1 MLPPARPPPAWRLLL
16 VLALIKV
23 AVHLLSA
30 ALAWGYMTD
39 ELYYLDS
46 IDRLD
51 WGFVDHPPL
60 SIAILGG
67 VRALLGDSLFA
78 IRVVP
83 ALLGGTTVVLTGLMA
98 REMGGGRAAQG
109 LAGLAALTNLV
120 HLALDS
126 FYSMNAIEIAVWAVA
141 MLLVLRIVN
150 GGDRRHWLLLGVIMG
165 AGLLNKASMLWFGAG
180 LGVGLVL
187 TPERRWLRTWLKTAR
202 HRSSLLM
209 F

>member
-1 MLPPARPPPAWRLLL
+1 MQPPATRPPIAWQLLL
-16 VLALIKV
+16 GLALIRV

-67 VRALLGDSLFA
+67 AHALLGDSLFA
-78 IRVVP
+78 IRLLP
-83 ALLGGTTVVLTGLMA
+83 ALLGGATVFLAGLIA

-109 LAGLAALTNLV
+109 LAA
-120 HLALDS
+120 
-126 FYSMNAIEIAVWAVA
+126 
-141 MLLVLRIVN
+141 
-150 GGDRRHWLLLGVIMG
+150 
-165 AGLLNKASMLWFGAG
+165 
-180 LGVGLVL
+180 
-187 TPERRWLRTWLKTAR
+187 
-202 HRSSLLM
+202 
-209 F
+209 